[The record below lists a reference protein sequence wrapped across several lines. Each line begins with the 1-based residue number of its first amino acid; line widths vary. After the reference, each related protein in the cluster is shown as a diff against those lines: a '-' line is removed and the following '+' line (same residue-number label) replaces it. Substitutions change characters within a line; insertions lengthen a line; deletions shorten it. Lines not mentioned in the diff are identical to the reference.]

1 MDVPARDAKPDVAG
15 REGLQTNRKYFRFT
29 VHTHTQLKLHVW
41 LKLPCYRTCQKH
53 GALLL

>member
-15 REGLQTNRKYFRFT
+15 REGLQTNKNYFRFT

-53 GALLL
+53 GVLLL